1 MKSFKEFQEEC
12 GCKDKERKS
21 KKKKSPVEVMPTV
34 NDGQKGMTNKP
45 TNESVF
51 AGNYQGPLYARHPDL
66 VKADRL
72 AEVAPPG
79 KKYERMVKH
88 IKKGYA
94 KDGKLSDEEKSIAYA
109 TAWKHK
115 NKKES
120 FEGGVAKARRDHR
133 SGTLLTFK
141 QFLVKLTDILDEWEK

>member
-1 MKSFKEFQEEC
+1 MKSFKEFREEC
-12 GCKDKERKS
+12 GCDKKEKKVKS
-21 KKKKSPVEVMPTV
+21 KKKGNVEVMPSIP
-34 NDGQKGMTNKP
+34 DGQKGMTTKP

-66 VKADRL
+66 VK
-72 AEVAPPG
+72 EVAPPG

-88 IKKGYA
+88 IKKNYP
-94 KDGKLSDEEKSIAYA
+94 KDKEGIAYA

-120 FEGGVAKARRDHR
+120 FEGGVQKARRDHR

-141 QFLVKLTDILDEWEK
+141 QFLAKLTDILDEWEK